1 MIQIFMRVPEDLE
14 IWRSLPL
21 EFNPDKGED
30 GKPLR
35 NNKKV
40 QLSFINKSIYII
52 NSLLTDNYKTVFS
65 GESKPES
72 KPEANWTSKETINH
86 CSDHYM
92 RRRNCSGIKR
102 FIKSV

>member
-40 QLSFINKSIYII
+40 QLSFINKSIYIL
-52 NSLLTDNYKTVFS
+52 STPS
-65 GESKPES
+65 
-72 KPEANWTSKETINH
+72 
-86 CSDHYM
+86 
-92 RRRNCSGIKR
+92 
-102 FIKSV
+102 